1 MKIRRSD
8 MRMRLAFG
16 LALAAV
22 PMPAVLAFPTAAG
35 AQEPLVRVSWAG
47 FETTGAGAKAAG
59 FSLEKLPAGPMFV
72 HLKLKNASAAESAG
86 AVDVRLNG
94 KTVFRG
100 PVALSPDFW
109 RFERYEIN
117 PGTLKAGDNRL
128 EVAAAERE
136 TGAAASPGFEIGE
149 AFIADR
155 HFAPQLDLM
164 TDFEVELPAKVEPLP
179 VPLAGPDSEP
189 RFKIRGTKGWAWTP
203 EQYLAEVPYL
213 VKARMNFLMNCYTS
227 MFTSVNPFVN
237 RWWEPLP
244 EAKKKGFEAVV
255 QACQENDIQFCFAMH
270 PQLFSERPLVLGS
283 AEDFEKLWQH
293 YAWMQ
298 GLGVRWFSVSYDD
311 IGVEGQ
317 DKSRL
322 GEAQAELVNKLLGRL
337 REKDPQAQLI
347 FCPVYYMGCGDA
359 PDAAAYFAG
368 LSRVLA
374 SDVFVFWT
382 GDAVVPPR
390 ITMSCA
396 SIYKKA
402 AGHRLVLWDN
412 YPVND
417 RNPTLHL
424 GPVTGRDKD
433 LPNLIE
439 GYMGNAL
446 CPQSDINR
454 IPLFTEADFSYNP
467 EAYDPL
473 RSIGQAIAHLAETP
487 ARRLALKHLVELY
500 PGELL
505 YGESRTGF
513 NPVLER
519 FRLLMSKPETRS
531 LAVRFVGRVE
541 AVEKELGD
549 AFPGQYEST
558 HETIRGHIAEMKET
572 LGPEK

>member
-1 MKIRRSD
+1 MHSRFALSTT
-8 MRMRLAFG
+8 LAAV
-16 LALAAV
+16 LALAV
-22 PMPAVLAFPTAAG
+22 SAG
-35 AQEPLVRVSWAG
+35 AQEPLVRISGMG
-47 FETTGAGAKAAG
+47 FETTGARARAVS
-59 FSLEKLPAGPMFV
+59 FTLEKLPPGPMFV
-72 HLKLKNASAAESAG
+72 HLKMKAASPAACAI
-86 AVDVRLNG
+86 AMDIMLNG
-94 KTVFRG
+94 KAVFRG
-100 PVALSPDFW
+100 PVELSADYW
-109 RFERYEIN
+109 RFKRYEIK
-117 PGTLKAGDNRL
+117 PGSLQAGANRL
-128 EVAAAERE
+128 EVAGSDRQK
-136 TGAAASPGFEIGE
+136 GAAASSGPEIGD
-149 AFIADR
+149 AFVADR
-155 HFAPQLDLM
+155 HFAPALDLM
-164 TDFEVELPAKVEPLP
+164 TDFEVELPAEVEPYP
-179 VPLAGPDSEP
+179 TPLSNPDNEP
-189 RFKIRGTKGWAWTP
+189 PFKIRGTKGWAWTP

-213 VKARMNFLMNCYTS
+213 VKAKMNFLMNCYTS

-255 QACQENDIQFCFAMH
+255 RACQENGIQFCFAMH
-270 PQLFSERPLVLGS
+270 PQLFSERPLALGS

-374 SDVFVFWT
+374 GDVFVFWT

-390 ITMSCA
+390 ITMRCA

-402 AGHRLVLWDN
+402 AGHRIILWDN

-417 RNPTLHL
+417 RHPTLHL
-424 GPVTGRDKD
+424 GPVTGRDAD
-433 LPNLIE
+433 LPDLIE

-446 CPQSDINR
+446 CPQNEINR
-454 IPLFTEADFSYNP
+454 VPLLTEADFSYNP

-473 RSIGQAIAHLAETP
+473 LSIGQAIAHLAEAP
-487 ARRLALKHLVELY
+487 AERLALKHLVELY

-505 YGESRTGF
+505 YGESQTSF

-531 LAVRFVGRVE
+531 LAVRFVARVE
-541 AVEKELGD
+541 AVEKELGE
-549 AFPGQYEST
+549 AFPGRYAGT
-558 HETIRGHIAEMKET
+558 RETIRGHIAEMKKA
-572 LGPEK
+572 LKAGR